1 MYKRHFD
8 SLVSEALKVSPIVLL
23 SGARQVGK
31 STLATKKVKNYKLF
45 DDVALRD
52 SVLSDA
58 KLFLSTLK
66 KPVCLDEIQKVPT
79 LLEPIKMDVDNN
91 RINGSY
97 LLTGSASILDMK
109 SIGDT
114 LAGRII
120 ELTLYPLSSYEINS
134 KEENIIDKLFAKDV
148 LHVEK
153 LDYEKKVKT
162 IVDGGY
168 PEYLKIENEKMKS
181 YWFSS
186 YISTYI
192 ERDVRDIA
200 NIRNLDAFIRL
211 FNLLAPRSANIVK
224 TSELANTSSLNIESV
239 KNYLKTLELV
249 YQIKFLKP
257 YSSNIS
263 KRFIKSK
270 KLFFLDS
277 GLLSHLFGV
286 YNIDDFN
293 SSKQKGQIVET
304 YVYAELLKHIGFF
317 NKHCEIY
324 HYRTNDQKEI
334 DFILKLADKLIAIE
348 VKASK
353 SISKSDFKH
362 IVDFKS
368 KEDDFHLGL
377 VFYLGEEVLPF
388 GDGLYALPVSFL
400 M

>member
-1 MYKRHFD
+1 MYKRHLD
-8 SLVSEALKVSPIVLL
+8 LLVSEALRVSPAVLI

-31 STLATKKVKNYKLF
+31 STLAMEKVKNYKLF

-52 SVLSDA
+52 SVISDA
-58 KLFLSTLK
+58 KLFLSTLE
-66 KPVCLDEIQKVPT
+66 KPVCLDEIQKVPA
-79 LLEPIKMDVDNN
+79 LLEPIKIDIDSN

-120 ELTLYPLSSYEINS
+120 ELILYPLSSKEINF
-134 KEENIIDKLFAKDV
+134 KEENIIEKLFTKDV
-148 LHVEK
+148 LHVEHII
-153 LDYEKKVKT
+153 YEKKVQT
-162 IVDGGY
+162 IVNGGY
-168 PEYLKIENEKMKS
+168 PEYLKIENEKIKS

-200 NIRNLDAFIRL
+200 NIRDLDAFIRL

-224 TSELANTSSLNIESV
+224 INELANTSSLNIQSV
-239 KNYLKTLELV
+239 KNYLKTLEMV

-263 KRFIKSK
+263 KRFIKSP

-286 YNIDDFN
+286 YSIDDFN

-317 NKHCEIY
+317 RKNCEIY

-334 DFILKLADKLIAIE
+334 DFILKLSGKLVAIE

-368 KEDDFHLGL
+368 KEDDFYLGI
-377 VFYLGEEVLPF
+377 VFYLGDDVLPF
-388 GDGLYALPVSFL
+388 GERLYALPISYL